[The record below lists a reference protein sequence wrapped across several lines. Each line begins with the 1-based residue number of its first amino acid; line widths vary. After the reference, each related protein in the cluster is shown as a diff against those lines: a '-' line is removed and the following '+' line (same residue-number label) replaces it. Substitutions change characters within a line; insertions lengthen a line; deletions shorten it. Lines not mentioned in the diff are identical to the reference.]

1 MSNSPPPT
9 YAVGGGATV
18 ESLRFVQTA
27 SDDGRPVD
35 VESVA
40 GSLDA
45 ELPHVRA
52 LATTVALSSTALTTV
67 HAVQKRSI
75 AAGAEAL
82 LGIAEL
88 LSAPVATTH
97 GSDAYNNDECGA
109 LVNVHGVVIDRQTRS
124 SDNLRWAGHWAG
136 GVGETVLLELGQVGS
151 AFDTVKVYIDCYR
164 GAAAVCAGLL
174 PGAVVVLRRVERLVS
189 RGSGQLY
196 CRFLPCSEL
205 SLGWGGVMESTVA
218 AVRSSQ
224 FCSLYTHVAHLLAQ
238 WVLSCC
244 ARFAHF

>member
-1 MSNSPPPT
+1 M
-9 YAVGGGATV
+9 
-18 ESLRFVQTA
+18 
-27 SDDGRPVD
+27 
-35 VESVA
+35 
-40 GSLDA
+40 
-45 ELPHVRA
+45 
-52 LATTVALSSTALTTV
+52 
-67 HAVQKRSI
+67 
-75 AAGAEAL
+75 
-82 LGIAEL
+82 
-88 LSAPVATTH
+88 
-97 GSDAYNNDECGA
+97 
-109 LVNVHGVVIDRQTRS
+109 IDRQTRS

-218 AVRSSQ
+218 GMSADEEAAWLACSVARVRRGSAGGSGQGRSGEGSAVAAATNAVDEGWVESRPRRYLSE
-224 FCSLYTHVAHLLAQ
+224 LVAPPATAADVDAGGEAAAAAGRRRARRRGPVVHVVARCDRLLKVEMYWQ
-238 WVLSCC
+238 C
-244 ARFAHF
+244 AGCGQRLPGAPPGEDEAE